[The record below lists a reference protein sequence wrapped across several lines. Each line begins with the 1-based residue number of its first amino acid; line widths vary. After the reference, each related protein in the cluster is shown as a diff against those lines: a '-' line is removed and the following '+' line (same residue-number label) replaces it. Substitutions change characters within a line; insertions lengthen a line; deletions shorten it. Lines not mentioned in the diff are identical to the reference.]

1 MTILPVYGPDAR
13 IVPQSRVL
21 AHSCRKDVLVGQ
33 DGHFRCGWNSYS
45 VWGFSSPLGQR
56 EECRKVRLFNTSSG
70 GEDSPPRGYRVLA
83 MLTDTLEGHIQG
95 TSSSS
100 LQTRHRLPHHQATVS
115 T

>member
-56 EECRKVRLFNTSSG
+56 E
-70 GEDSPPRGYRVLA
+70 
-83 MLTDTLEGHIQG
+83 
-95 TSSSS
+95 
-100 LQTRHRLPHHQATVS
+100 
-115 T
+115 